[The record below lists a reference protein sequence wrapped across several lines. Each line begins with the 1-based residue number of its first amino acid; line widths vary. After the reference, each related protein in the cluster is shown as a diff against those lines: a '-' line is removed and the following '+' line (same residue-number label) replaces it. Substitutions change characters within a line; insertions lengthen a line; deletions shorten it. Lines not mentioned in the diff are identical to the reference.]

1 MELLSIC
8 SLVKETFRSTDFI
21 ADPMADSWKKM
32 DCLCYITEHESLY
45 NSRCEYS
52 AITYSAYINCCLY
65 GDLFAAHSAVSGAVT
80 IKDHAK
86 LSEYPFISH
95 YLKDIYNKHP
105 TLPKIYGICGIC
117 FVLDYYNSIETI
129 DKLQNKGPMQNTVML
144 FMISGRKLI
153 YNNCR
158 YYNSNW
164 IE

>member
-1 MELLSIC
+1 MKLLYIC

-21 ADPMADSWKKM
+21 ADLIADSWKKM
-32 DCLCYITEHESLY
+32 DCLRYITEHESLY

-52 AITYSAYINCCLY
+52 AITYSVYINCCLY
-65 GDLFAAHSAVSGAVT
+65 GDLFGAHSAVSSAVT

-105 TLPKIYGICGIC
+105 PLPKNYGICGIC
-117 FVLDYYNSIETI
+117 FVLDYYNSTETT
-129 DKLQNKGPMQNTVML
+129 DKLQSKDPIKNTVML
-144 FMISGRKLI
+144 FMISGHKLI

-158 YYNSNW
+158 YYSNW